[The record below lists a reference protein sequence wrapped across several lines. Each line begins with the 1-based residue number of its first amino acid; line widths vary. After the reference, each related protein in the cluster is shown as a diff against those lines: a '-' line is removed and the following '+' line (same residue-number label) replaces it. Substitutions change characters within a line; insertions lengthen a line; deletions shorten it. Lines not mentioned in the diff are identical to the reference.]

1 MSIRI
6 FEELLT
12 LEFDKILQSI
22 YFKSSNNNTS
32 QQTLDMRRN
41 EINKLIADI
50 LARND
55 DRKEKQ
61 MRLSLENI
69 KKKISELLKVFK
81 SELENK
87 LNKKQD
93 QLIKE

>member
-22 YFKSSNNNTS
+22 YFKSSNNNNTS
-32 QQTLDMRRN
+32 QQTLDIRRN

-55 DRKEKQ
+55 DRKEK
-61 MRLSLENI
+61 
-69 KKKISELLKVFK
+69 
-81 SELENK
+81 
-87 LNKKQD
+87 
-93 QLIKE
+93 